1 MKETKTK
8 CKCCGINFLYGEDKL
23 TIQGFGKTHIEC
35 YKDKL
40 LENYTEEYVNDRI
53 NELINMEKEKKE
65 NRKIKNTNRLKE
77 SNELK
82 EKEKQSKE
90 MFVEYIKN
98 IYDMTIT
105 GYMYIK
111 LANINSGKYKGLKE
125 GISYD
130 DLFYMFKSKYNE
142 LTKIYQNNIAKG
154 FNFKSN
160 ADRFNYDLA
169 IIINKYDSYK
179 RWKEKQKIIQ
189 SEVEIQLN
197 KDKEELKIDYSKISN
212 NNKKENNNTYD
223 IADILDDLY

>member
-8 CKCCGINFLYGEDKL
+8 CKCCGEYFLYGEDRL
-23 TIQGFGKTHIEC
+23 VIQGFGKTHIEC

-90 MFVEYIKN
+90 IFVEYIKN